1 MKPAGAP
8 PKDLGLIDLAPSEM
22 MFWMYLPISEPGVS
36 SYHLPPNLQQFAEIV
51 TAAKEDD
58 PALFAERYVYLTAK
72 TLWVEGGYIGNR
84 PGWHIDGYGTDDVN
98 YIWADRAPTVFLTQQ
113 NRWMLSEDCEQS
125 LREMDKIGRYAEAF
139 DHVGLRTYPDKHLLR
154 LDNTVLHRSPTGFEA
169 GMRTF
174 VKVSLSHD
182 RYNLKGNSVNH
193 LLPGT
198 HWPLV
203 DRQEVRNHP
212 AFKNSD
218 FIKD

>member
-1 MKPAGAP
+1 MF
-8 PKDLGLIDLAPSEM
+8 LI
-22 MFWMYLPISEPGVS
+22 
-36 SYHLPPNLQQFAEIV
+36 
-51 TAAKEDD
+51 
-58 PALFAERYVYLTAK
+58 
-72 TLWVEGGYIGNR
+72 
-84 PGWHIDGYGTDDVN
+84 
-98 YIWADRAPTVFLTQQ
+98 QQ
-113 NRWMLSEDCEQS
+113 NRWMLSEDCDES
-125 LREMDKIGRYAEAF
+125 LRQMAKIGRYAEAF

-174 VKVSLSHD
+174 VKVSLSRD

-193 LLPGT
+193 LLPET